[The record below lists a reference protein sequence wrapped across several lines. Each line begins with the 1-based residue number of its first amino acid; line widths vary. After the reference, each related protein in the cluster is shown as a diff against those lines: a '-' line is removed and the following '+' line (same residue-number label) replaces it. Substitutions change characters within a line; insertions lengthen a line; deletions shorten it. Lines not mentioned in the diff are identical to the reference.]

1 MDIVEP
7 LPPVDHPLPPV
18 AEPRRTRVA
27 RRAKRVGVGIAG
39 STVLGAGVAM
49 LVLPGPGLV
58 VIVAGLA
65 IRATEF
71 AWAEHR
77 LHQAR
82 AKAAAAAEAARSAGR
97 RSRRRRD
104 GDAVEG

>member
-39 STVLGAGVAM
+39 TTVLGAGVAM
-49 LVLPGPGLV
+49 LVLPGP
-58 VIVAGLA
+58 AS
-65 IRATEF
+65 
-71 AWAEHR
+71 W
-77 LHQAR
+77 
-82 AKAAAAAEAARSAGR
+82 
-97 RSRRRRD
+97 
-104 GDAVEG
+104 